1 MKKTI
6 ATLHINFNLVNN
18 GIKAEVEYKAPKP
31 GKYSEHVIDC
41 LIKTVPLTLIKILL
55 SSGKKTKTITDP
67 TQN

>member
-1 MKKTI
+1 MKETI

-18 GIKAEVEYKAPKP
+18 GIKAEIEYKAPEP
-31 GKYSEHVIDC
+31 GKYPEDIIDC
-41 LIKTVPLTLIKILL
+41 LIRTVPLTLIKILL